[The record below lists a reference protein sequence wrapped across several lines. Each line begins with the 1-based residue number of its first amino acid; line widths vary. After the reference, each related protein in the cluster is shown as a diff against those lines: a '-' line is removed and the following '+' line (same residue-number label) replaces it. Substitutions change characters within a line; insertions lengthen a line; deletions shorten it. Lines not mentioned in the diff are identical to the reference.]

1 MICYF
6 SKVAGKNEFDFL
18 AEMQQQKRSKPKI
31 EDPFLNCHFL
41 FAGDAN
47 TLSPMENR
55 HVIKSNETS
64 PTKADL
70 MTMSTP
76 PHLLSVALEEGLES
90 RPQRRYYNHRSKYSK
105 NCKENVGQ
113 GLLLYFLLYFVSI
126 SVLFVDQA
134 SDLWYT
140 FGDGDEEEGIN

>member
-1 MICYF
+1 
-6 SKVAGKNEFDFL
+6 
-18 AEMQQQKRSKPKI
+18 
-31 EDPFLNCHFL
+31 
-41 FAGDAN
+41 
-47 TLSPMENR
+47 MENR

-90 RPQRRYYNHRSKYSK
+90 RPQRRFYNHRSKYIQINSK
-105 NCKENVGQ
+105 KSWSRSS
-113 GLLLYFLLYFVSI
+113 FISFTYFVFI
-126 SVLFVDQA
+126 YVLFVDQA

-140 FGDGDEEEGIN
+140 FGDGDEEEGIKKE

>member
-1 MICYF
+1 MGKMATTE
-6 SKVAGKNEFDFL
+6 KVPELSPTMNSAQPLIATNNE
-18 AEMQQQKRSKPKI
+18 
-31 EDPFLNCHFL
+31 
-41 FAGDAN
+41 GDAN

-113 GLLLYFLLYFVSI
+113 GLLLYFFYI
-126 SVLFVDQA
+126 LFPF
-134 SDLWYT
+134 L
-140 FGDGDEEEGIN
+140 FCL

>member
-1 MICYF
+1 M
-6 SKVAGKNEFDFL
+6 
-18 AEMQQQKRSKPKI
+18 

-105 NCKENVGQ
+105 NCKMLVKVFSFIFFYI
-113 GLLLYFLLYFVSI
+113 LFPFFV
-126 SVLFVDQA
+126 FVDQA

-140 FGDGDEEEGIN
+140 FGDGDEEEGINRKNNKLCFFSFTNFASGPFLSKKSNFLI